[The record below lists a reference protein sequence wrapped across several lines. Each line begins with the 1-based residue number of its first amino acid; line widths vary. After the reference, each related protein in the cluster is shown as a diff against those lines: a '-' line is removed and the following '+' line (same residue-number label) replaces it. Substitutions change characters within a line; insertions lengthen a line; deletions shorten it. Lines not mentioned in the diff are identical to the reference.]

1 MQDFNVSL
9 FFLSLDFYLTAKNV
23 CGHFSKIYNHVV
35 PSHILFDKK
44 YISTPLFKTILH
56 MIFLLCYP
64 FGFIVHVQLLNH
76 SFIDSHMG
84 RLVHYA
90 VFSERHGDGQ
100 DWHYFFTEHR
110 FTDIRSLLRHH
121 MTNGLESQSSQNGEN
136 RKEISASQSLRESR
150 REQTKLSHVTLKYPR
165 RPQPMKK

>member
-1 MQDFNVSL
+1 
-9 FFLSLDFYLTAKNV
+9 
-23 CGHFSKIYNHVV
+23 
-35 PSHILFDKK
+35 
-44 YISTPLFKTILH
+44 

-64 FGFIVHVQLLNH
+64 FGFIVHVQLRNH

>member
-1 MQDFNVSL
+1 
-9 FFLSLDFYLTAKNV
+9 
-23 CGHFSKIYNHVV
+23 
-35 PSHILFDKK
+35 
-44 YISTPLFKTILH
+44 

-64 FGFIVHVQLLNH
+64 FGFIVHVQLLYH
-76 SFIDSHMG
+76 SYIDSHMG

-90 VFSERHGDGQ
+90 VFSERHGDCQ

-121 MTNGLESQSSQNGEN
+121 MTNGLESQSSQNGDN
-136 RKEISASQSLRESR
+136 RKEISASKSLRESR